1 MSDAATLKRELLAA
15 YHILDLHGL
24 NAGIA
29 GHLTAR
35 LPGGDS
41 FWCHGYGQGFEEV
54 RAADLHHADFDL
66 NVLSG
71 PGRINP
77 SHVIHTGLYRARPDV
92 CCVIHTHSPH
102 SVALSATGANVKPL
116 FQSALMFEGEVV
128 LHREYG
134 GIVDTRE
141 TGEDL
146 ARALGNGRALLL
158 VNHGTLL
165 VGRSVREAV
174 HTAIMLDEACRIQL
188 SAMAAAAGAP
198 LLEVD
203 AATAADAKRF
213 LLSDTVLALRWNHY
227 LRRTL
232 AAKPWLAADL
242 ESLA

>member
-1 MSDAATLKRELLAA
+1 MTDPATLKRELLAA
-15 YHILDLHGL
+15 YHILDLFGQ

-54 RAADLHHADFDL
+54 RAADLHRADMDL
-66 NVLSG
+66 NVLEG

-92 CCVIHTHSPH
+92 CCVIHTHSLNT
-102 SVALSATGANVKPL
+102 VALSATGVTLKPL
-116 FQSALMFEGEVV
+116 FQSALMFEGDIS

-141 TGEDL
+141 TGEEL
-146 ARALGNGRALLL
+146 ARALGAGRALLL

-165 VGRSVREAV
+165 VGRSIREAV
-174 HTAIMLDEACRIQL
+174 HCAIMLDEACRIQL

-198 LLEVD
+198 LCEVD
-203 AATAADAKRF
+203 AASASDAKRF
-213 LLSDTVLALRWNHY
+213 LLSDGVLALRWNHY
-227 LRRTL
+227 MRRVL
-232 AAKPWLAADL
+232 AAKPWLAAELDA
-242 ESLA
+242 LA